1 MDSRPFDSRPFD
13 SAAYQ
18 RVVHEVGPLSDAL
31 GAAGYRVYL
40 VGGIVRDLIAGRQ
53 RNSPDIDLTT
63 DATPEQIER
72 VLGGMTD
79 ALWKHG
85 ARFGT
90 IGCRVGERI
99 FEITTHRSEAYL
111 SESRTP
117 FVTFSSRVEDDLSR
131 RDFTVNA
138 MAMSLPDGELVDP
151 FGGRHDLDA
160 RILRTPL
167 APEVSLSDDPLR
179 MLRAAR
185 FVAGCGLAPQPE
197 IETAIGALR
206 DRLGIVSRE
215 RIRDELDKLLSVPDP
230 FPGLVLLRRT
240 ALLGEF
246 MPELS
251 DVDDAPLELV
261 RRLDG
266 LARRRA
272 ALFLPIADRSGI
284 TNRASATA
292 RARAL
297 KYSARE
303 VDTLRAVLNAFDTL
317 NALVRI
323 DPPTVRRWVRAA
335 GPGFD
340 DALALAE
347 ATHLPTLPL
356 MRDVLDVLGRGEDIH
371 SIEPELDGDDVQRVL
386 GIAEGRDVGA
396 ALKFLLDLRLDEGVL
411 GREEA
416 SRHLREWWET

>member
-1 MDSRPFDSRPFD
+1 MDRPPFDSRPFD
-13 SAAYQ
+13 SAAYE
-18 RVVHEVGPLSDAL
+18 RVVHEVSPLSEAL
-31 GAAGYRVYL
+31 AAAGYRVYL

-53 RNSPDIDLTT
+53 RTSPDIDLTT

-72 VLGGMTD
+72 VVGGMTD

-90 IGCRVGERI
+90 IGCRLGERI

-111 SESRTP
+111 SESRKP

-167 APEVSLSDDPLR
+167 APEISLSDDPLR

-185 FVAGCGLAPQPE
+185 FVAGYGLSPQPE

-215 RIRDELDKLLSVPDP
+215 RICDELDKLLSVPDP

-246 MPELS
+246 IPELS

-261 RRLDG
+261 RRLEG

-272 ALFLPIADRSGI
+272 ALFLPITDRSGI
-284 TNRASATA
+284 TNRATATA

-303 VDTLRAVLNAFDTL
+303 VDTLRSVLNAFDSL
-317 NALVRI
+317 NALVRV

-347 ATHLPTLPL
+347 AMQLPTVPVV
-356 MRDVLDVLGRGEDIH
+356 RDVLELLGRGEDIH

-411 GREEA
+411 GPEEA
-416 SRHLREWWET
+416 SRRLREWWEA